1 MSTLLQKEKLHYVI
15 FFPRMFMAIKKIYGD
30 GVEKLC
36 VYCFLLVL
44 DMVHECLLF

>member
-1 MSTLLQKEKLHYVI
+1 
-15 FFPRMFMAIKKIYGD
+15 MFMAIKKIYGD

-44 DMVHECLLF
+44 DMVHECLLFWKNYELWRITYY